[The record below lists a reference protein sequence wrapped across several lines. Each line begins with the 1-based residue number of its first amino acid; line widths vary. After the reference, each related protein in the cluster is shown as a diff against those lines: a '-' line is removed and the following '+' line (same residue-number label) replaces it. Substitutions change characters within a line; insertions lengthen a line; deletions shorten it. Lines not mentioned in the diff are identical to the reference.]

1 MWSNA
6 NPMSQHMKI
15 HCLLG
20 IREYPVIHP
29 LLIVSLCSQWTA
41 NLKDIFACQSVTSDN
56 HEVEHNA
63 SGEYSSDHKLLSKY
77 FPMAPSI
84 YLNLHSGSKTKDL
97 VATALCGIFL
107 QLSVV
112 AFSGL
117 TVYHPVFKKNFQKD
131 GGSVESYAF
140 PLMAIGTGILSVGVI
155 LCSAVVD
162 RSTEERKW
170 TLQND
175 TESSE
180 TGGAWIL
187 WLQRSQTVS
196 DQNFDSF
203 IMVAPRPRN
212 VILSSQRR
220 PLPDSLADRDADSLP
235 DRDGSMLSRL
245 KLVFFYSGIA
255 SDKFQAFTV
264 VGVGLTFIGFVLQFQ
279 ALRGLHWSSSLS
291 QLTAI
296 FLMTALR
303 AWVRGQ
309 LTVDENTVHKVLE
322 GYEMDSL
329 STTLVLHTW
338 IWPRGSS
345 AEKLT
350 EDNAAGTSV
359 APSSAYS
366 PSRTSLLDT
375 SHGWR
380 VISGPG
386 RYSLEGCWDSQ
397 YSSTKAQRAMKVRQR
412 LGNLTRWSGPASKP
426 AISVARAIALVM
438 KKLSVESGVDPT
450 PSAKSNDR
458 SEVDKPQYPTKSARA
473 NEPEELNGGS
483 IGVGTFKEA
492 ETGSAESTNPQT
504 FYWCLDI
511 GFGGATERIEF
522 SVTKNKDGNWEADAT
537 EIESAISLWAFQIES
552 NEKECFTNNDRSRY
566 RTPKDHEKKDWLQ
579 QNTKLNRSTKK
590 ILGPNIASLRAS
602 ISLWIGPHLD
612 IQKIDSND
620 ENGLFVGFKGPQSQN
635 DGTASFRFWF

>member
-1 MWSNA
+1 VLNHVSNA
-6 NPMSQHMKI
+6 NPLSQHMQI

-29 LLIVSLCSQWTA
+29 LLIVSLCSHWIA

-56 HEVEHNA
+56 HDVEYNA
-63 SGEYSSDHKLLSKY
+63 SGEYSSACKLPSSEP
-77 FPMAPSI
+77 FPIAPSI

-112 AFSGL
+112 VFSGL

-140 PLMAIGTGILSVGVI
+140 PLMAIGTGILSVGI
-155 LCSAVVD
+155 MICSAVVD
-162 RSTEERKW
+162 RSTEETKW

-180 TGGAWIL
+180 TGGAWII
-187 WLQRSQTVS
+187 WLQKSQTVS
-196 DQNFDSF
+196 DQNIGSF
-203 IMVAPRPRN
+203 ILFPPKPTK
-212 VILSSQRR
+212 VILLSQR
-220 PLPDSLADRDADSLP
+220 PGLEENSALVH

-245 KLVFFYSGIA
+245 KLSFTWSE
-255 SDKFQAFTV
+255 SDKFEQFTV

-296 FLMTALR
+296 FLMTVLR
-303 AWVRGQ
+303 AWVRRG
-309 LTVDENTVHKVLE
+309 LIAEPVAHRVLE
-322 GYEMDSL
+322 GYEMDWL
-329 STTLVLHTW
+329 STNLNFDHRFW
-338 IWPRGSS
+338 SRGSS
-345 AEKLT
+345 AERLT
-350 EDNAAGTSV
+350 EVNASGTSV
-359 APSSAYS
+359 ASRSASSPCRTS
-366 PSRTSLLDT
+366 PLDPSR
-375 SHGWR
+375 GWR
-380 VISGPG
+380 IITGPG
-386 RYSLEGCWDSQ
+386 RYSLEGSWHSQ
-397 YSSTKAQRAMKVRQR
+397 YSLTKAQRAMKVRQR

-438 KKLSVESGVDPT
+438 NKLSVESGVDPT

-473 NEPEELNGGS
+473 NEPEKLHGGS

-492 ETGSAESTNPQT
+492 ESGSAESTNPQT
-504 FYWCLDI
+504 FYWYLDI
-511 GFGGATERIEF
+511 GFDDAVERIEF
-522 SVTKNKDGNWEADAT
+522 SITKDEDGNWETDAT
-537 EIESAISLWAFQIES
+537 EIESAISLWAFHIES
-552 NEKECFTNNDRSRY
+552 KEKECSTNNDRSRN

-579 QNTKLNRSTKK
+579 QNTKLNRSAKK
-590 ILGPNIASLRAS
+590 ILGPNIESLRAS
-602 ISLWIGPHLD
+602 ISLWIGPRLG

-635 DGTASFRFWF
+635 DGTASFQFWF